1 MDNLI
6 FSLNATL
13 PVFILMVLGMVF
25 KKIGW
30 INEAFATAMNKFV
43 FLVPLPVLLFR
54 DLATVDFVEA
64 WNFKFVVFCFLAT
77 LLSIALS
84 FLISMLLKDK
94 SIQGEFIQG
103 SYRSSAALLGIA
115 LISNIYENSVMGPLM
130 IIASVPLYNIM
141 AVVVLSFFQPEHKKI
156 DIKLLKRTALK
167 IVTNP
172 IIIGIIVGL
181 LWSFLK
187 LPLPTIL
194 SKTVNNISSMATPMG
209 LIAMGA
215 TFDFKKALGKV
226 KPALLASFMKLFG
239 FGIIFLPVAILLGFV
254 EDQLVAILIM
264 LGSAT
269 TVSSFVMAKSMGHA
283 GTLSANIV
291 MLTTLLSGFSITFW
305 LYILRSLNLI

>member
-13 PVFILMVLGMVF
+13 PVFILMVLGMLF

-30 INEAFATAMNKFV
+30 VNEAFATAMNKFV

-84 FLISMLLKDK
+84 FFISMLLKDK

-181 LWSFLK
+181 FWSFLK